1 MDLNNVLHSVLSN
14 SHNGILILD
23 TFLTDVERLLIY
35 NIVIVVIVIVVG
47 SYSYSYCCSLFIM
60 YIIKYL
66 YLIII

>member
-47 SYSYSYCCSLFIM
+47 SYSYCCSLFIM